1 MAEGS
6 TNAQGSSSVTKPACS
21 YSEVTLKIEPHLDVW
36 SRGSDNSSDY
46 YVSFTLTPAY
56 GKSLPDGIL
65 RVDSIGV
72 IRDLGDAGTA
82 IEQVAGYAQP
92 IPASDTPY
100 TFISQPISNC
110 IGIGTVSSCSF
121 GDSMLT
127 DVKEYGDFKFNS
139 SSLELDKKIDGC
151 FNAVGLGSDGKSL
164 DFTAVDGQ
172 VNNIVIPSPSDEWK
186 VYSGEIFSEDASGLI
201 QRVNSRITGLL
212 KEFKIEA
219 LVASASGYSVDRYD
233 YITSMP
239 IVNLLDPGNNEFYIS
254 LNNIF
259 YISVYGNSFVVGVSK
274 SSGIAI
280 LDRITSDVTL
290 PSKSLSANKGEYR
303 IWVKA

>member
-1 MAEGS
+1 MAEGG
-6 TNAQGSSSVTKPACS
+6 TNAQGSSSVTKLACS
-21 YSEVTLKIEPHLDVW
+21 YSEVTLNIEPHLDVY

-65 RVDSIGV
+65 RVGSIGV

-82 IEQVAGYAQP
+82 IEQVAGYVQP

-172 VNNIVIPSPSDEWK
+172 VNNIAIPSSSEEWTKISNLSDIDIAKIKVGSKILIGSITDSSSSYNYAKK
-186 VYSGEIFSEDASGLI
+186 VYGVCFESNKSGNTNNRGFA
-201 QRVNSRITGLL
+201 VTGYNENNTNANMLCSL
-212 KEFKIEA
+212 
-219 LVASASGYSVDRYD
+219 
-233 YITSMP
+233 YIR
-239 IVNLLDPGNNEFYIS
+239 
-254 LNNIF
+254 
-259 YISVYGNSFVVGVSK
+259 K
-274 SSGIAI
+274 STTAI
-280 LDRITSDVTL
+280 LYFAFELLISGSLEGTTTSSDSSKVTDM
-290 PSKSLSANKGEYR
+290 Y
-303 IWVKA
+303 ICY